1 MSEFPDIVKWPDEV
15 LLNQT
20 KKIKNVS
27 SKIEDLSTL
36 MVDMLKPAAGVG
48 LAANQIGQPLQL
60 IVADL
65 SAAYEDRDD
74 EPVVL
79 INPEIVHF
87 EGKEVMEEG
96 CLSLPGYNADVPRAF
111 YVVVKAFD
119 INEKPVELEEEG
131 YAARVL
137 QHEIDH
143 LNGKLF
149 PDRLSRLKKNLLYQ
163 KVKKAIK
170 NGTFGE

>member
-1 MSEFPDIVKWPDEV
+1 
-15 LLNQT
+15 
-20 KKIKNVS
+20 
-27 SKIEDLSTL
+27 
-36 MVDMLKPAAGVG
+36 
-48 LAANQIGQPLQL
+48 
-60 IVADL
+60 
-65 SAAYEDRDD
+65 
-74 EPVVL
+74 
-79 INPEIVHF
+79 
-87 EGKEVMEEG
+87 MEEG